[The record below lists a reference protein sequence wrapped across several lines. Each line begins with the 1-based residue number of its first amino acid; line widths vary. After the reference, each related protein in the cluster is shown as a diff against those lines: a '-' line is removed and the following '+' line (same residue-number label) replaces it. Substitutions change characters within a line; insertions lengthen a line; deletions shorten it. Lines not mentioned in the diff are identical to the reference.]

1 MKELLSYIVKALV
14 DNPDEINIT
23 ERTREDGELVLELSV
38 AQSDMGKVIGRQ
50 GRIVKAIRSV
60 VKSAAAREKIR
71 VSVDIIGCSRL
82 FGAVRR
88 FRRDGPALLTF

>member
-1 MKELLSYIVKALV
+1 MKELLYYIVKALV

-71 VSVDIIGCSRL
+71 VSVDIIG
-82 FGAVRR
+82 
-88 FRRDGPALLTF
+88 